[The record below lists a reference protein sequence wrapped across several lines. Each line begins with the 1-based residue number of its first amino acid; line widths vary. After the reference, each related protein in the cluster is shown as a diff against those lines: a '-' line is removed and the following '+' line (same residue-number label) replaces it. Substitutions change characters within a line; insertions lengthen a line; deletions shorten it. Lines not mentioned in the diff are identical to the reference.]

1 MEHVVK
7 KRRDFQEIE
16 TVEEPL
22 AVEETATG
30 KNLRTSLEEIN
41 NYPGVVG
48 YILRNTTSAAID
60 LKDPSRIIDYAI
72 ISSSALEASKDLSNL
87 FNLGEVKDI
96 LVEGK
101 DTKMLA
107 VEIDEN
113 KISVF
118 MEKNADAQRISRRLH
133 Q

>member
-1 MEHVVK
+1 MVK

-72 ISSSALEASKDLSNL
+72 LSSSALEASKDLSNL

-96 LVEGK
+96 LIEGK

>member
-1 MEHVVK
+1 MVK
-7 KRRDFQEIE
+7 KRRDFQEVE

-72 ISSSALEASKDLSNL
+72 LSSSALEASKNLSNL

-96 LVEGK
+96 LIEGK

-107 VEIDEN
+107 IEIDEN

-118 MEKNADAQRISRRLH
+118 MERNADTQRISRRLH

>member
-72 ISSSALEASKDLSNL
+72 LSSSALEASKDLSNL

-96 LVEGK
+96 LIEGK

-107 VEIDEN
+107 IEIDEN

-118 MEKNADAQRISRRLH
+118 MEKNADTQRISRRLH

>member
-1 MEHVVK
+1 MVK
-7 KRRDFQEIE
+7 KRRDFQEVE

-72 ISSSALEASKDLSNL
+72 LSSSALEASKDLSNL

-96 LVEGK
+96 LIEGK

-107 VEIDEN
+107 IEIDEN

-118 MEKNADAQRISRRLH
+118 MEKNADTQRISRRLH

>member
-1 MEHVVK
+1 MVK

-72 ISSSALEASKDLSNL
+72 LSSSALEASKDLSNL

-96 LVEGK
+96 LIEGK

-107 VEIDEN
+107 IEIDEN

-118 MEKNADAQRISRRLH
+118 MEKNADTQRISRRLH

>member
-72 ISSSALEASKDLSNL
+72 LSSSALEASKDLSNL

-96 LVEGK
+96 LIEGK